1 MRLSLRVAFLAA
13 TAWLHP
19 RPDKMQDHRRDRQEA
34 NALTW
39 LLIAIVAAAVVVI
52 SIGAAYRQQ
61 AATKSRSPTVMSR
74 SKGRIVA
81 GLVSAVVLLAAG
93 LLLLGLP
100 GAVILEAADSLL
112 GGPSGIAAFKGDKAW
127 PAAIYVTIFM
137 PIGVILSAVALAIMS
152 PHAKIGPSIIWG
164 LLGYILAG
172 FVAVTAFIIIG

>member
-1 MRLSLRVAFLAA
+1 M
-13 TAWLHP
+13 
-19 RPDKMQDHRRDRQEA
+19 
-34 NALTW
+34 TW
-39 LLIAIVAAAVVVI
+39 LLIAIIAATVMVI
-52 SIGAAYRQQ
+52 PIGAAHRQR
-61 AATKSRSPTVMSR
+61 AATKSRSRTVMSR
-74 SKGRIVA
+74 SKGRIIG

-112 GGPSGIAAFKGDKAW
+112 GGPSGTAAFKGDKAW

-152 PHAKIGPSIIWG
+152 PDAKVGPSILCG

-172 FVAVTAFIIIG
+172 VIAVTALIIIGWSDALASIRWLPQMRWSPTLRLDGRNAERGSR